1 MNFLAHLKLSGDHEK
16 IMLGNFIADHIRGNK
31 IHHFPQEIIDG
42 IMLHRK
48 IDYYTDHHPAFIQTR
63 TRLHKK
69 YHKYAGVIAD
79 IFYDHFLARNWDDY
93 SEISLS
99 HFTSYSYGVLLRNYT
114 ILPRKTKQ
122 LLPFIIMQN
131 WLASYGKFD
140 GLTRAFDMMSRRA
153 KNKSNME
160 FAVHDL
166 RADYDLYQADFER
179 FFPDIAAFCE
189 NELAIL
195 FPGEKWENKNR
206 IIKTAKL
213 ELIIKERELE
223 KKKSEE
229 AQKKKELK
237 ELVKKAKEE
246 VKEREKALKRKEKAK
261 AKKEKELKEAT
272 KLVEKD
278 EKKKAKIKTKT
289 RKKTSTKKEPNK
301 KVKAVKKLKSDVK
314 KPLKKEPVKTAKK
327 KKSTTKAKTSKTKK
341 IKNAAS
347 DAKKSTYSRIKA
359 INEFTDKNLESLK
372 ELSKS
377 YIKRIRTSKYLS

>member
-31 IHHFPQEIIDG
+31 IQHFPPEVIDG

-99 HFTSYSYGVLLRNYT
+99 HFTSYSYGILLRNYT

-140 GLTRAFDMMSRRA
+140 GLTRAFDMMARRA

-160 FAVHDL
+160 FAVDDL
-166 RADYDLYQADFER
+166 HADYELYKADFER
-179 FFPDIAAFCE
+179 FFPDIATFCE
-189 NELAIL
+189 NELALL
-195 FPGEKWENKNR
+195 FPGEKWESKNR

-213 ELIIKERELE
+213 ELILKER
-223 KKKSEE
+223 
-229 AQKKKELK
+229 
-237 ELVKKAKEE
+237 KEE
-246 VKEREKALKRKEKAK
+246 KDKLEESQRKKRVKERAKKIKEQEKARKAK
-261 AKKEKELKEAT
+261 AKKDNSKNK
-272 KLVEKD
+272 KVSI
-278 EKKKAKIKTKT
+278 KKKSSSSKKTKVKSNIELPIKTKT
-289 RKKTSTKKEPNK
+289 PKISKAKSTEVNSKRKQ
-301 KVKAVKKLKSDVK
+301 
-314 KPLKKEPVKTAKK
+314 LKKAANEAKEK
-327 KKSTTKAKTSKTKK
+327 
-341 IKNAAS
+341 
-347 DAKKSTYSRIKA
+347 TYSRIKA
-359 INEFTDKNLESLK
+359 INEYTDKSLESWK
-372 ELSKS
+372 EVSKK
-377 YIKRIRTSKYLS
+377 YIKRLRTSKYK

>member
-79 IFYDHFLARNWDDY
+79 IFYDHFLARNWDEY
-93 SEISLS
+93 AEISLS
-99 HFTSYSYGVLLRNYT
+99 HFTSYSYGILLRNYT

-140 GLTRAFDMMSRRA
+140 GLTRAFDMMARRA

-160 FAVHDL
+160 FAVDDL
-166 RADYDLYQADFER
+166 QADYELYKADFER

-189 NELAIL
+189 NELSIL
-195 FPGEKWENKNR
+195 FPGEEWESKNR

-213 ELIIKERELE
+213 DLIIKERELE
-223 KKKSEE
+223 KKKLDE
-229 AQKKKELK
+229 ALLKKQ
-237 ELVKKAKEE
+237 AKERAKRI
-246 VKEREKALKRKEKAK
+246 KEKEKEKEKALKLEEKKRAKEEKAAK
-261 AKKEKELKEAT
+261 KKAEEQAKKERKTKTSKKKKKEDNKKVSSKKKT
-272 KLVEKD
+272 TPKVKK
-278 EKKKAKIKTKT
+278 EKKKVVKTKT
-289 RKKTSTKKEPNK
+289 
-301 KVKAVKKLKSDVK
+301 
-314 KPLKKEPVKTAKK
+314 
-327 KKSTTKAKTSKTKK
+327 TSKRKQ
-341 IKNAAS
+341 IKRAAS
-347 DAKKSTYSRIKA
+347 EAKEKTYSRIKS
-359 INEFTDKNLESLK
+359 INEYTDKSLESWK
-372 ELSKS
+372 EVSKK
-377 YIKRIRTSKYLS
+377 YIKRLRTAKYK

>member
-31 IHHFPQEIIDG
+31 IHHFPQEVIDG

-79 IFYDHFLARNWDDY
+79 IFYDHFLARNWDEY
-93 SEISLS
+93 AEISLS
-99 HFTSYSYGVLLRNYT
+99 HFTSYSYGILLRNYT

-140 GLTRAFDMMSRRA
+140 GLTRAFDMMARRA

-160 FAVHDL
+160 FAVNDL
-166 RADYDLYQADFER
+166 QADYELYKADFER

-195 FPGEKWENKNR
+195 FPGEEWEPKNR
-206 IIKTAKL
+206 IIKTAKFD
-213 ELIIKERELE
+213 LIIKERELE
-223 KKKSEE
+223 KKKLEE
-229 AQKKKELK
+229 AQQKKQAKERAKRIK
-237 ELVKKAKEE
+237 EKEKEKEKIQKLEDKKRAKEE
-246 VKEREKALKRKEKAK
+246 RAAKKKLEEQQKKER
-261 AKKEKELKEAT
+261 
-272 KLVEKD
+272 
-278 EKKKAKIKTKT
+278 KIKTSK
-289 RKKTSTKKEPNK
+289 K
-301 KVKAVKKLKSDVK
+301 KVD
-314 KPLKKEPVKTAKK
+314 KPTTAKK
-327 KKSTTKAKTSKTKK
+327 KTTPKVAKKKDNTKVVKTKTTSKRKQ
-341 IKNAAS
+341 IKRAANE
-347 DAKKSTYSRIKA
+347 AKEKTYSRIKS
-359 INEFTDKNLESLK
+359 INEYTDKSLESWK
-372 ELSKS
+372 EVSKK
-377 YIKRIRTSKYLS
+377 YIKRLRTAKYK

>member
-31 IHHFPQEIIDG
+31 IHHLPQEVIDG

-48 IDYYTDHHPAFIQTR
+48 IDYYTDHHPAFIQSR

-99 HFTSYSYGVLLRNYT
+99 HFTSYSYGILLRNYT
-114 ILPRKTKQ
+114 LLPRRTKQ

-140 GLTRAFDMMSRRA
+140 GLQRSFEMMSRRA

-160 FAVHDL
+160 HAVDDL
-166 RADYDLYQADFER
+166 KADYELYQAEFDR

-189 NELAIL
+189 KELAIL
-195 FPGEKWENKNR
+195 FPGEEWASKNH

-213 ELIIKERELE
+213 ELIIKEREEEKRRMEEAQRKKQLKERAKRLKE
-223 KKKSEE
+223 KKKQRQEQE
-229 AQKKKELK
+229 
-237 ELVKKAKEE
+237 KKAK
-246 VKEREKALKRKEKAK
+246 KKRERKGKDRENISVAK
-261 AKKEKELKEAT
+261 T
-272 KLVEKD
+272 KNKNKPD
-278 EKKKAKIKTKT
+278 KKKASKTGQ
-289 RKKTSTKKEPNK
+289 
-301 KVKAVKKLKSDVK
+301 L
-314 KPLKKEPVKTAKK
+314 KTA
-327 KKSTTKAKTSKTKK
+327 AH
-341 IKNAAS
+341 
-347 DAKKSTYSRIKA
+347 DAKQKTYSRIKA
-359 INEFTDKNLESLK
+359 INDYTDKSLEAFK
-372 ELSKS
+372 EVSKN
-377 YIKRIRTSKYLS
+377 YIKRLRTSKYRRLAK

>member
-16 IMLGNFIADHIRGNK
+16 IMIGNFIADHIRGNK
-31 IHHFPQEIIDG
+31 IHHFPSEIKDG

-99 HFTSYSYGVLLRNYT
+99 HFTSYSYGILLRNYT

-140 GLTRAFDMMSRRA
+140 GLTRAFDMMARRA

-160 FAVHDL
+160 LAVDDL
-166 RADYDLYQADFER
+166 REDYELYKADFER
-179 FFPDIAAFCE
+179 FFPDIADFCE
-189 NELAIL
+189 NELSIL
-195 FPGEKWENKNR
+195 FPGEKWVNKNR

-213 ELIIKERELE
+213 ELIIKEREEE
-223 KKKSEE
+223 KRKIEE
-229 AQKKKELK
+229 AQKKKKIK
-237 ELVKKAKEE
+237 ELAKKAKDHKKQLE
-246 VKEREKALKRKEKAK
+246 KERKAEEKKLKESKKTLKKSTKNKKITADKKDLEKKSKPKEKK
-261 AKKEKELKEAT
+261 TDKKSLTGQDKEAT
-272 KLVEKD
+272 TS
-278 EKKKAKIKTKT
+278 KAK
-289 RKKTSTKKEPNK
+289 
-301 KVKAVKKLKSDVK
+301 V
-314 KPLKKEPVKTAKK
+314 
-327 KKSTTKAKTSKTKK
+327 
-341 IKNAAS
+341 
-347 DAKKSTYSRIKA
+347 AKKSSKRKQVKKTARDVKSKTYSRIKS
-359 INEFTDKNLESLK
+359 INEYTDKSLEEWK
-372 ELSKS
+372 QVSKN

>member
-99 HFTSYSYGVLLRNYT
+99 HYTSYSYGILLRNYT

-140 GLTRAFDMMSRRA
+140 GLTRAFDMMARRA

-160 FAVHDL
+160 FAVEDL
-166 RADYDLYQADFER
+166 RADYDLYKADFER

-189 NELAIL
+189 KELGIL

-213 ELIIKERELE
+213 ELIVQEREAE
-223 KKKSEE
+223 KKKVEE
-229 AQKKKELK
+229 AQKKKKIK
-237 ELVKKAKEE
+237 ELAKKAKDSKKKAEKDRKTQE
-246 VKEREKALKRKEKAK
+246 KKNKEAEKELKKISKKAVSKKPKKNTKAK
-261 AKKEKELKEAT
+261 AKSNDTKTEVKAKKSLKQKVTAT
-272 KLVEKD
+272 KV
-278 EKKKAKIKTKT
+278 
-289 RKKTSTKKEPNK
+289 
-301 KVKAVKKLKSDVK
+301 
-314 KPLKKEPVKTAKK
+314 AKK
-327 KKSTTKAKTSKTKK
+327 KNEPSKPKKQNASKKSNSKTKQ
-341 IKNAAS
+341 IKKAAS
-347 DAKKSTYSRIKA
+347 EAKEKTYSRIKT
-359 INEFTDKNLESLK
+359 INEYTDKSLEALK
-372 ELSKS
+372 DLSKD
-377 YIKRIRTSKYLS
+377 YIKRIRRSKYKSE

>member
-69 YHKYAGVIAD
+69 YHKYAGVVAD

-93 SEISLS
+93 AEISLS
-99 HFTSYSYGVLLRNYT
+99 HFTSYSYGILLRNYT

-122 LLPFIIMQN
+122 ILPFIIMQN

-140 GLTRAFDMMSRRA
+140 GLSRAFDMMARRA

-160 FAVHDL
+160 FAVDDL
-166 RADYDLYQADFER
+166 QADYDLYKADFER

-189 NELAIL
+189 KELAIL
-195 FPGEKWENKNR
+195 FPEEEWISKNR

-213 ELIIKERELE
+213 ELIIKERETE
-223 KKKSEE
+223 KNKIEEIARKK
-229 AQKKKELK
+229 L
-237 ELVKKAKEE
+237 
-246 VKEREKALKRKEKAK
+246 VKERAKRIKDKEKSLGK
-261 AKKEKELKEAT
+261 ERKVKEKIDAKKEKDVKDKT
-272 KLVEKD
+272 KL
-278 EKKKAKIKTKT
+278 KKNSVTQVK
-289 RKKTSTKKEPNK
+289 R
-301 KVKAVKKLKSDVK
+301 KAVL
-314 KPLKKEPVKTAKK
+314 
-327 KKSTTKAKTSKTKK
+327 TKAKKAPKVIAKKTISKRKQIEK
-341 IKNAAS
+341 AAS
-347 DAKKSTYSRIKA
+347 EAKEKTYSRIKA
-359 INEFTDKNLESLK
+359 INEYTDKSLEALK
-372 ELSKS
+372 EASKD
-377 YIKRIRTSKYLS
+377 YIKRLRTSKYK

>member
-16 IMLGNFIADHIRGNK
+16 IMLGNFIADHIKGNK
-31 IHHFPQEIIDG
+31 IHHFPQEIKDG

-93 SEISLS
+93 AEISLS
-99 HFTSYSYGVLLRNYT
+99 HFTSYSYGILLRNYT

-140 GLTRAFDMMSRRA
+140 GLTRAFDMMARRA

-160 FAVHDL
+160 FAVDDL
-166 RADYDLYQADFER
+166 RADYELYKADFER

-189 NELAIL
+189 KELSIL
-195 FPGEKWENKNR
+195 FPGEEWETKNR

-213 ELIIKERELE
+213 DLIIKEREAEKAKLE
-223 KKKSEE
+223 ENQRKKEARKRAKKIKEKEKEKAKRKKKKSKTDALLKSVE
-229 AQKKKELK
+229 ASIEKQLADSKAKAEAAIKPKKKAAVKTKVKKKVAKKDEVK
-237 ELVKKAKEE
+237 TPPVKKAKT
-246 VKEREKALKRKEKAK
+246 KSSTSKRKQIKKA
-261 AKKEKELKEAT
+261 ASQAKEK
-272 KLVEKD
+272 
-278 EKKKAKIKTKT
+278 
-289 RKKTSTKKEPNK
+289 
-301 KVKAVKKLKSDVK
+301 
-314 KPLKKEPVKTAKK
+314 
-327 KKSTTKAKTSKTKK
+327 
-341 IKNAAS
+341 
-347 DAKKSTYSRIKA
+347 TYSRIKA
-359 INEFTDKNLESLK
+359 INEYTDKSLESWK
-372 ELSKS
+372 EVSKE
-377 YIKRIRTSKYLS
+377 YIKRLRTSKYKQ

>member
-16 IMLGNFIADHIRGNK
+16 IMIGNFIADHIRGNK
-31 IHHFPQEIIDG
+31 IHHFPEEIKEG

-99 HFTSYSYGVLLRNYT
+99 HFTSYSYGILLRNYT

-160 FAVHDL
+160 LAVDDL
-166 RADYDLYQADFER
+166 RADYDLYKADFER
-179 FFPDIAAFCE
+179 FFPDIANFCE
-189 NELAIL
+189 NELNIL
-195 FPGEKWENKNR
+195 FPGEKWVNKNR

-213 ELIIKERELE
+213 ELIIKEREEE
-223 KKKSEE
+223 KRKIEE
-229 AQKKKELK
+229 AQKKKKIK
-237 ELVKKAKEE
+237 ELARKAKEQKKQAE
-246 VKEREKALKRKEKAK
+246 KERKAEEKKRKELEKK
-261 AKKEKELKEAT
+261 KKQAKKDSSKKKTEKVAQKQTALTE
-272 KLVEKD
+272 EKKTP
-278 EKKKAKIKTKT
+278 EKKKA
-289 RKKTSTKKEPNK
+289 SKKETQD
-301 KVKAVKKLKSDVK
+301 VKAKAS
-314 KPLKKEPVKTAKK
+314 
-327 KKSTTKAKTSKTKK
+327 AKTSKTKQV
-341 IKNAAS
+341 
-347 DAKKSTYSRIKA
+347 KKVANEVKSKTYSRIKA
-359 INEFTDKNLESLK
+359 INEYTDKSLEEWK
-372 ELSKS
+372 KVSKN

>member
-16 IMLGNFIADHIRGNK
+16 IMLGNFIADHIKGNK
-31 IHHFPQEIIDG
+31 IHHFPQEVKDG

-93 SEISLS
+93 AEISLS
-99 HFTSYSYGVLLRNYT
+99 HFTSYSYGILLRNYT

-140 GLTRAFDMMSRRA
+140 GLTRAFDMMALRA

-160 FAVHDL
+160 FAVNDL
-166 RADYDLYQADFER
+166 QADYELYKADFER

-189 NELAIL
+189 KELSIL

-206 IIKTAKL
+206 IIKTTKL
-213 ELIIKERELE
+213 DLIIKEREVE
-223 KKKSEE
+223 KKKAE
-229 AQKKKELK
+229 ATQLR
-237 ELVKKAKEE
+237 KKAKEQA
-246 VKEREKALKRKEKAK
+246 KKIKEKAK
-261 AKKEKELKEAT
+261 VLAKEKKEAKKKT
-272 KLVEKD
+272 
-278 EKKKAKIKTKT
+278 KKKSIKSKNKDS
-289 RKKTSTKKEPNK
+289 KKTET
-301 KVKAVKKLKSDVK
+301 L
-314 KPLKKEPVKTAKK
+314 PLKKNTAINTKK
-327 KKSTTKAKTSKTKK
+327 KTTKKTTVKSTSKRKQL
-341 IKNAAS
+341 KNAAS
-347 DAKKSTYSRIKA
+347 EVKKKSYSRIKT
-359 INEFTDKNLESLK
+359 INEYTDKSLEALK
-372 ELSKS
+372 EASKG
-377 YIKRIRTSKYLS
+377 YIKRLRTSKYK

>member
-69 YHKYAGVIAD
+69 YHKYAGVVAD

-93 SEISLS
+93 AELSLS
-99 HFTSYSYGVLLRNYT
+99 HFTSYSYGILLRNYT

-140 GLTRAFDMMSRRA
+140 GLSRAFDMMARRA

-160 FAVHDL
+160 SAVDDL
-166 RADYDLYQADFER
+166 QADYALYKADFER

-189 NELAIL
+189 KELAIL
-195 FPGEKWENKNR
+195 FPGEEWKNKNR
-206 IIKTAKL
+206 IIKTAKVDLIKKEREAEKKKL
-213 ELIIKERELE
+213 EEAKRKKEIKERAKKIRDKE
-223 KKKSEE
+223 KTI
-229 AQKKKELK
+229 
-237 ELVKKAKEE
+237 KKA
-246 VKEREKALKRKEKAK
+246 RKAQNKVLT
-261 AKKEKELKEAT
+261 KKEKE
-272 KLVEKD
+272 D
-278 EKKKAKIKTKT
+278 
-289 RKKTSTKKEPNK
+289 NK
-301 KVKAVKKLKSDVK
+301 
-314 KPLKKEPVKTAKK
+314 
-327 KKSTTKAKTSKTKK
+327 KTKK
-341 IKNAAS
+341 
-347 DAKKSTYSRIKA
+347 T
-359 INEFTDKNLESLK
+359 
-372 ELSKS
+372 
-377 YIKRIRTSKYLS
+377 RTT

>member
-79 IFYDHFLARNWDDY
+79 IFYDHFLARNWDEY

-99 HFTSYSYGVLLRNYT
+99 HFTSYSYGILLRNYT
-114 ILPRKTKQ
+114 VLPRKTKQ

-140 GLTRAFDMMSRRA
+140 GLTRAFDMMARRA

-160 FAVHDL
+160 FAVNDL
-166 RADYDLYQADFER
+166 RADYELYKSDFER

-189 NELAIL
+189 KELTIL
-195 FPGEKWENKNR
+195 FPGEESANSNR
-206 IIKTAKL
+206 IIKTAKI
-213 ELIIKERELE
+213 ELIIKEREKE
-223 KKKSEE
+223 KKKLEA
-229 AQKKKELK
+229 AQKKKEEK
-237 ELVKKAKEE
+237 ELAKKAKE
-246 VKEREKALKRKEKAK
+246 K
-261 AKKEKELKEAT
+261 AKKLEKERKNKEK
-272 KLVEKD
+272 KLRELEKLAEK
-278 EKKKAKIKTKT
+278 EKKKKKTKL
-289 RKKTSTKKEPNK
+289 KKSTSKNK
-301 KVKAVKKLKSDVK
+301 K
-314 KPLKKEPVKTAKK
+314 PKEAKK
-327 KKSTTKAKTSKTKK
+327 KPTVQAESKKKTDAKKKEAVVKKKNTTKKASPKSKQIKKATTKAKEK
-341 IKNAAS
+341 
-347 DAKKSTYSRIKA
+347 TYSRIKA
-359 INEFTDKNLESLK
+359 INEYTDKNLESLK
-372 ELSKS
+372 DLSKD
-377 YIKRIRTSKYLS
+377 YIKRIRTSKYLP